1 MEEVSLDLI
10 EAMSRRIV
18 EKFQP
23 HKVIVFGSWA
33 RGEADIDSDVD
44 LLIIMNCDKNEYLT
58 QMAAIRNELR
68 DFKVPKDVIVA
79 NLETIAKYGEVPGYI
94 YQSALREGKV
104 LYEQNSV

>member
-33 RGEADIDSDVD
+33 RGEADIDAGVIS
-44 LLIIMNCDKNEYLT
+44 
-58 QMAAIRNELR
+58 R
-68 DFKVPKDVIVA
+68 DGFFVCR
-79 NLETIAKYGEVPGYI
+79 G
-94 YQSALREGKV
+94 REGFRNPLKKADSEKISGVGDNDYKV
-104 LYEQNSV
+104 EGRIQPGSGED